1 MEAAEPQA
9 PIEGEIVAEAPAE
22 PEATPDAVTTPK
34 PRPRRRSRRPPSAAS
49 ADATPEVATED
60 TPATPPAPI
69 AEPQAVPVGASTPAV
84 SRNGSE
90 PAVVPKAGVEI
101 LDIEERD
108 GERYYRMRD
117 LRSGRVADNVTRK
130 SARRLWRQAIV
141 ERENGV
147 PEPDGITW
155 EGNLGYVGS
164 AVRDGVR
171 RYNLAYRDNGAIRY
185 FYAVGDEGINEAWRH
200 LVTADS

>member
-1 MEAAEPQA
+1 M
-9 PIEGEIVAEAPAE
+9 IEE
-22 PEATPDAVTTPK
+22 
-34 PRPRRRSRRPPSAAS
+34 
-49 ADATPEVATED
+49 
-60 TPATPPAPI
+60 
-69 AEPQAVPVGASTPAV
+69 QAVPVGASTPAV

-101 LDIEERD
+101 LSVEERD
-108 GERYYRMRD
+108 GERYYTMRD
-117 LRSGRVADNVTRK
+117 LRSGRVAENVTRK

-147 PEPDGITW
+147 PEPDSITW

-171 RYNLAYRDNGAIRY
+171 RYNLAYRDNGDIRY

-200 LVTADS
+200 LVAADS

>member
-1 MEAAEPQA
+1 M
-9 PIEGEIVAEAPAE
+9 
-22 PEATPDAVTTPK
+22 
-34 PRPRRRSRRPPSAAS
+34 
-49 ADATPEVATED
+49 
-60 TPATPPAPI
+60 
-69 AEPQAVPVGASTPAV
+69 PVGASTPAV

-117 LRSGRVADNVTRK
+117 LRSNRVAENVTRK
-130 SARRLWRQAIV
+130 SARRLWRQAII

-147 PEPDGITW
+147 PDVEAITW

-171 RYNLAYRDNGAIRY
+171 RYNLAYRDNDDIRY

-200 LVTADS
+200 LVATDS